1 MKNEIPNECS
11 QWDEKNSVDD
21 VGCHCGTHQL
31 LSLLALVKI
40 SWRPNDA
47 KNCSKFDICL
57 TCLFSFIRGLVPF
70 TQLVKVR
77 RVREPFIYVLA
88 EFVR

>member
-40 SWRPNDA
+40 SWRPKDA
-47 KNCSKFDICL
+47 KNCSK
-57 TCLFSFIRGLVPF
+57 IRHLLDMFG
-70 TQLVKVR
+70 QLYKGAGTFHSAGQSIR
-77 RVREPFIYVLA
+77 RVTWFWH
-88 EFVR
+88 F

>member
-40 SWRPNDA
+40 SWRPKDA

-57 TCLFSFIRGLVPF
+57 TCLVSFIRGLVPF

-77 RVREPFIYVLA
+77 VGMLV
-88 EFVR
+88 